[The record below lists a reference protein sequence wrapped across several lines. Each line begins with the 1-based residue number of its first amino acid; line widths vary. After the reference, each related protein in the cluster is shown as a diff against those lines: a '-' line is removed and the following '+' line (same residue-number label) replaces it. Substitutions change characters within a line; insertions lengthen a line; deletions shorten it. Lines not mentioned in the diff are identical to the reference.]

1 MPFAINN
8 ALVTGGSLEN
18 IRNLVRQGC
27 PGEHDGYD
35 HDMPPLP
42 DVHAG
47 TAPAQSD
54 ADAMADAIADALRRH
69 GACRLPAYPGPDLT
83 AALRADLLRLHAA
96 RGLAPAAT
104 GHGAG
109 RGLRSGVRGDATL
122 WLDDARTGDA
132 AAAYLAQLDALRV
145 ALNRRLFL
153 GVDEVEAHYALYPPG
168 ARYAKHRDRFRD
180 DDARVVSVV
189 TYLNPDW
196 DDDDGGAL
204 RLSLDDGDVD
214 IPPRAGSV
222 CFLSELEHEV
232 LPATR
237 DRASIAAWM
246 RRRTG

>member
-1 MPFAINN
+1 
-8 ALVTGGSLEN
+8 
-18 IRNLVRQGC
+18 
-27 PGEHDGYD
+27 
-35 HDMPPLP
+35 MPPLP

-47 TAPAQSD
+47 TAPAPSD
-54 ADAMADAIADALRRH
+54 AADALADAIADALRRH
-69 GACRLPAYPGPDLT
+69 GACRLPDFPDPALT
-83 AALRADLLRLHAA
+83 AALRKDLLRLQAA
-96 RGLAPAAT
+96 RGLSPAAT

-109 RGLRSGVRGDATL
+109 RGLRAEVRGDTTL
-122 WLDDARTGDA
+122 WLDDAHAGEA
-132 AAAYLAQLDALRV
+132 AAAYLARLDALRI

-180 DDARVVSVV
+180 DDARVVSFV

-196 DDDDGGAL
+196 GDADGGTL

-214 IPPRAGSV
+214 LPPRTGSV

-237 DRASIAAWM
+237 DRLSIAAWM

>member
-1 MPFAINN
+1 
-8 ALVTGGSLEN
+8 
-18 IRNLVRQGC
+18 
-27 PGEHDGYD
+27 
-35 HDMPPLP
+35 MPPLP

-47 TAPAQSD
+47 TAPAQSGADD
-54 ADAMADAIADALRRH
+54 ALADAIADALRHH
-69 GACRLPAYPGPDLT
+69 GACRLPDFPDPVLT
-83 AALRADLLRLHAA
+83 AALRADLLRLRATS
-96 RGLAPAAT
+96 GLAPAAT
-104 GHGAG
+104 GRGEG
-109 RGLRSGVRGDATL
+109 RGLRADVRGDATL

-168 ARYAKHRDRFRD
+168 ASYAKHRDRFRD
-180 DDARVVSVV
+180 DDARVVSFV

-196 DDDDGGAL
+196 GDEDGGAL
-204 RLSLDDGDVD
+204 RLSLDDGDID
-214 IPPRAGSV
+214 IAPRTGSV

-237 DRASIAAWM
+237 DRLSIAAWM